1 MRSME
6 SKLNRL
12 SSRKLKRFKRR
23 LRKKYDISVRR
34 MEVKAIVSVMTDT
47 YRGGAREVVSSILKH
62 VKGRSKRRRRR
73 QDNENDGNLTSTAI
87 NEEVDDQQAM
97 DVTPLSEDNQA
108 GGALVEHTSITATNR
123 SNIFAPITTGN
134 SIKRDLIIYYGH
146 DRQTGEDPGPEMVD
160 QMTQP
165 GLVPLNDQSK
175 KKENT
180 IRLKGKIKLAL
191 KKKSGSILEG
201 VTQSKSALNKVY
213 TETYMVTCD
222 SATVNKE
229 HEVWQAETAHLQ
241 DTSEDSV
248 IKCQDI
254 FKHDKEEPIRCVVT
268 KGVAGIGKTVAVQKF
283 ILDWADGI
291 ENQHLDLLILLSLW
305 DLNVIK
311 HRQCSL
317 HGLLQVLYPVFKDI
331 DIKLYDDL
339 KILLIIDGL
348 DEIHLPLEFQKNI
361 PISDVLESATLDVI
375 LTNLITGRLLP
386 NALLWITSRPV
397 AANQIPPESRDR
409 VTEIR
414 GFNDS
419 QKNVYFTRKISD
431 PLMAS
436 HIISGLKSTRSL
448 YIMCHVPLFCWIAA
462 TVFQDILGK
471 VGPKSRSLSTTLT
484 ELYIHYLVNQTIIS
498 FKKYD
503 STHEDGKENTLFCFK
518 DVIFKLGQLAYHNL
532 LIQNVHFTE
541 QDLKD
546 CGISVKDAAKCPG
559 LCTEVVQLEHGLYPK
574 KLYCFIHLSVQ
585 EFLAALYAFHEFE
598 NRRIDSVKALIK
610 KKNGSTPIDF
620 LYFLKG
626 ALDSALDSKNGHLD
640 LFTRFLVGISHDSS
654 RDLLQGLLGETLSS
668 SEHNKKLIG
677 YIKILKRKSLSPER
691 CINLIHCLLELKD
704 PILQNDNQ
712 VPSSDTPLTPFQCSF
727 LAFIFMSEKPEEFD
741 FRNKQTS
748 EDGFYRLAPALQ
760 SCSTALLNCCHMTP
774 LLCATVASV
783 LRSPNSCITVLD
795 LGHNNLGDVGV
806 RRLCDGL
813 WNANCKVKTLNLSHN
828 NVGEQGVKELCKELC
843 KVLIRPTLK
852 LLTLDLSCNDLGDLG
867 LESLAFALYERCT
880 LQALRLSGCLITLPE
895 TVSSVLVI
903 ALRSDPFQMKEL
915 DLSYNPLGDIELDFP
930 FQLKLNLEHRGE
942 SRNKPGLQKYA
953 CELTLDPST
962 ANDFLVLSKG
972 DKKVTRQSKKQWYP
986 ITQDRFDKCNQVL
999 CKEGLDKRHYLE
1011 VECLHN
1017 VHIGMAYKGIERK
1030 GTGESVTLGC
1040 NANSWTLYASKYKGH
1055 AQHKDILHRLQLPKI
1070 KAQVPYRVGVF
1081 LDWPAGTLSF
1091 YMVNQLGTMT
1101 HLYTFHTTFTEPLYL
1116 GFGLNSLTTTVHLL

>member
-1 MRSME
+1 MRSLE
-6 SKLNRL
+6 SKLMRL

-23 LRKKYDISVRR
+23 LRKKYDIDVRR

-47 YRGGAREVVSSILKH
+47 YRGGARDVVSSILKH
-62 VKGRSKRRRRR
+62 VKGRSKRKHRR
-73 QDNENDGNLTSTAI
+73 QGNENDGSSTSTAI

-97 DVTPLSEDNQA
+97 DVTPLSEYHQA
-108 GGALVEHTSITATNR
+108 GGALAEHTSITAANR

-134 SIKRDLIIYYGH
+134 SVQGDLNVYYYGLN
-146 DRQTGEDPGPEMVD
+146 RLTGVDPGPEMVD

-165 GLVPLNDQSK
+165 RLVPRNDQSK

-180 IRLKGKIKLAL
+180 IRLKGEIKLAL
-191 KKKSGSILEG
+191 KKKFRSILEG
-201 VTQSKSALNKVY
+201 LAQSKSALNKVY
-213 TETYMVTCD
+213 TETYMVACD

-241 DTSEDSV
+241 DTSGASV

-254 FKHDKEEPIRCVVT
+254 FKHDEEEEPIRCVVT
-268 KGVAGIGKTVAVQKF
+268 KGVAGIGKTLAVQKF

-291 ENQHLDLLILLSLW
+291 ENQHLDLLILLSLR
-305 DLNVIK
+305 DLNLIK

-317 HGLLQVLYPVFKDI
+317 HGLLQGLYPELKDI
-331 DIKLYDDL
+331 DIKMYDDQ
-339 KILLIIDGL
+339 KILFIIDGL
-348 DEIHLPLEFQKNI
+348 DEIQLPLEFQKNI
-361 PISDVLESATLDVI
+361 PISDVLESATLDGI

-397 AANQIPPESRDR
+397 AANRIPPESRDR
-409 VTEIR
+409 VTEVR
-414 GFNDS
+414 GFSDS
-419 QKNVYFTRKISD
+419 QKDVYFTRKISD

-436 HIISGLKSTRSL
+436 RIISGLKSTRSL

-471 VGPKSRSLSTTLT
+471 VGLKSRSLPTTLT
-484 ELYIHYLVNQTIIS
+484 ELYIHYVVNQTIVS
-498 FKKYD
+498 LKKYD
-503 STHEDGKENTLFCFK
+503 STHEDDKENTLKQNK
-518 DVIFKLGQLAYHNL
+518 DVIFKLGQLAYQNL
-532 LIQNVHFTE
+532 LIHKVQYTE

-546 CGISVKDAAKCPG
+546 CGISVMDAAKCPG
-559 LCTEVVQLEHGLYPK
+559 LCTEVVQSEHGLYPK

-585 EFLAALYAFHEFE
+585 EFFAALYAYHEFE

-610 KKNGSTPIDF
+610 KKNGSTSIDL

-640 LFTRFLVGISHDSS
+640 LFIRFLFGISHDSS
-654 RDLLQGLLGETLSS
+654 RDLLQGLLGETPSS
-668 SEHNKKLIG
+668 SECNKKLIG

-704 PILQNDNQ
+704 HTILQNDNQ
-712 VPSSDTPLTPFQCSF
+712 VSSSDTPLTPFQCSL
-727 LAFIFMSEKPEEFD
+727 LAFTFMSEKPEEFD

-748 EDGFYRLAPALQ
+748 EDGFYRLSPALQ
-760 SCSTALLNCCHMTP
+760 SCTTALLNCCHMTP

-795 LGHNNLGDVGV
+795 LGHNNLGNGEVK
-806 RRLCDGL
+806 RLCDGL
-813 WNANCKVKTLNLSHN
+813 WNANSKLKTLNLSHN
-828 NVGEQGVKELCKELC
+828 NVGEQGVKELC

-852 LLTLDLSCNDLGDLG
+852 LLTLDLSCNDLGDVG
-867 LESLAFALYERCT
+867 LESLAFALHERCT
-880 LQALRLSGCLITLPE
+880 LQELRLSGCLITLPE

-962 ANDFLVLSKG
+962 ANGFLVLSG
-972 DKKVTRQSKKQWYP
+972 GGRKVTCQRKDQKYP

-999 CKEGLDKRHYLE
+999 CKESLDKRHYLE
-1011 VECLHN
+1011 VECLHS
-1017 VHIGMAYKGIERK
+1017 VHIGMAYKGIDRK
-1030 GTGESVTLGC
+1030 GTGDNVTLGC

-1055 AQHKDILHRLQLPKI
+1055 TQHKDMLHRLQIPQI
-1070 KAQVPYRVGVF
+1070 KAHVPYRVGVF
-1081 LDWPAGTLSF
+1081 LASLSWLNSPTGIGTLSF
-1091 YMVNQLGTMT
+1091 YMINQSTNW
-1101 HLYTFHTTFTEPLYL
+1101 
-1116 GFGLNSLTTTVHLL
+1116 GLNSPTISYSHSLSVD